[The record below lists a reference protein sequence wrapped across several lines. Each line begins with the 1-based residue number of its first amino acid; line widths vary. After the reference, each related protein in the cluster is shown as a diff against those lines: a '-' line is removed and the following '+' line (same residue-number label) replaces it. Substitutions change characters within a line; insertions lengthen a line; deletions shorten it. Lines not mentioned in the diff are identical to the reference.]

1 MGSVKGLSRMDV
13 SSIDWAAASYLFAF
27 FVISFLLGMIVGRW
41 VWGSRTAG
49 HPTGDTAH
57 DELRSDEDFR
67 AMGETVHPDG
77 FSDVENEK
85 NEKLSELEHCLSEIR
100 LLVSDAQSERAD
112 IAQKLAIVDHLISR
126 TNERFNSF
134 LQDFQEAE

>member
-1 MGSVKGLSRMDV
+1 MSKLS
-13 SSIDWAAASYLFAF
+13 
-27 FVISFLLGMIVGRW
+27 
-41 VWGSRTAG
+41 
-49 HPTGDTAH
+49 
-57 DELRSDEDFR
+57 E
-67 AMGETVHPDG
+67 
-77 FSDVENEK
+77 ENEK

>member
-1 MGSVKGLSRMDV
+1 
-13 SSIDWAAASYLFAF
+13 
-27 FVISFLLGMIVGRW
+27 MIVGRW
-41 VWGSRTAG
+41 VLGGRTAG

-57 DELRSDEDFR
+57 DALRSDEDFR

-112 IAQKLAIVDHLISR
+112 IAQKLAIVDAWAESENIDIFSPQLYTSGVEEEPAAGATKAIQVAA
-126 TNERFNSF
+126 T
-134 LQDFQEAE
+134 EAE